1 MLLVIF
7 ALIQVKF
14 NQRLKLAD
22 EIAEESDEEINQL
35 KRIIRIRRQQKQK
48 EKCFTAFDSSFVENI
63 GSSLFADLI
72 ICTRIC
78 LFLTELFISLLRY

>member
-22 EIAEESDEEINQL
+22 EITEESDEEINQL

-48 EKCFTAFDSSFVENI
+48 EKCFTAFDSSFVENT
-63 GSSLFADLI
+63 GSSRFTDCL
-72 ICTRIC
+72 ICTC
-78 LFLTELFISLLRY
+78 LIELFISLFR